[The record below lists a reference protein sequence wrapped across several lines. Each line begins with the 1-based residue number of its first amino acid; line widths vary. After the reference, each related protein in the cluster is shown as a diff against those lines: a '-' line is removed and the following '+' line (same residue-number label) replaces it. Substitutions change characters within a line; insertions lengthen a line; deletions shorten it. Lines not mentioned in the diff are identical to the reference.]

1 MEEKNDF
8 EFNYSAPT
16 TQERK
21 EIESIRN
28 SYLNPQQK
36 EKTKLDIL
44 RSLDWKVKNIPC
56 IWALAIGIIGL
67 LIFGLGM
74 TMILEWSLLVWGI
87 VVCVISCAPII
98 LAYPIYN
105 ILTKRMREKYSEE
118 IIKLSEELLNDE
130 NK

>member
-28 SYLNPQQK
+28 SYLKPKTK

-44 RSLDWKVKNIPC
+44 RSLDWKVKNIPF
-56 IWALAIGIIGL
+56 IWSLVIGIVGT
-67 LIFGLGM
+67 LIFGLGL

-87 VVCVISCAPII
+87 VVCVVACAPII
-98 LAYPIYN
+98 LAYPTFN
-105 ILTKRMREKYSEE
+105 LLNKSMHDKYSQQ
-118 IIKLSEELLNDE
+118 ILKLSEELLNDE
-130 NK
+130 NR